1 MLFAFDNFVHV
12 TGGKVNIFG
21 VKLTHRHNLFN
32 FNDAGASSSCHI
44 RVEIAST
51 LAKLNISFLVGSLG
65 FHERKVAANRLF
77 KNKVAPVKLTHL
89 LGF

>member
-1 MLFAFDNFVHV
+1 MLFAFDNFVNV
-12 TGGKVNIFG
+12 TGGQVNIFG

-32 FNDAGASSSCHI
+32 FNDAGASSSCYI

-51 LAKLNISFLVGSLG
+51 LAKLNISFRVGSLG

-77 KNKVAPVKLTHL
+77 KNKVAPVKFTHL